1 VQSFRQVKGIPE
13 RGAAVVKALI
23 IKLSLALGLQAE
35 DIDPRKSLSDYGVDS
50 LMSVELR
57 NWIWRTLWSSFP

>member
-1 VQSFRQVKGIPE
+1 
-13 RGAAVVKALI
+13 
-23 IKLSLALGLQAE
+23 LGLQVE

-57 NWIWRTLWSSFP
+57 NWIWRSFKASVAVFDIMGGKSLKGVAQLVAEKAE